1 MEAGYGAQ
9 RRVFNGIERKLHLLY
24 LATLFQ
30 TVSMINLWTRGGLPW
45 RELIARTW
53 RESWEDAVFG
63 QAARLAFYHFI
74 AIFPSI
80 LLFSFL
86 LLRFPA
92 LDSKLRSVLGTA
104 LAGILPTEAGAL
116 MQAMIEK
123 LHQTAS
129 EGIGMLTAGL
139 GTIWAAVNG
148 TWALMTG
155 LNTAYEV
162 KEERPLR
169 KVLAI
174 AFLLTLAMAM
184 LFAVAICATA
194 YGTELLGG
202 LGRRAGSSVSPS
214 LILRLVEWPVLIVLL
229 LVSFALFYRF
239 GPNLYDCEWQ
249 WSTPGALL
257 ALLLWLLAS
266 WLVRLYFERV
276 HSYHVVYGPLEG
288 VAMLLLWL
296 YFTSAAILI
305 GGEMNSEI
313 EKAAEQRDRPEHT
326 VRHARE
332 GK

>member
-1 MEAGYGAQ
+1 
-9 RRVFNGIERKLHLLY
+9 
-24 LATLFQ
+24 
-30 TVSMINLWTRGGLPW
+30 MINVWTRGGLSW
-45 RELIARTW
+45 RELVARTW

-86 LLRFPA
+86 LLRLPT
-92 LDSKLRSVLGTA
+92 LDSKLRSTLGTA
-104 LAGILPTEAGAL
+104 LNGILPNEAGAL

-123 LHQTAS
+123 LHGTAS
-129 EGIGMLTAGL
+129 EGIGILTAGL
-139 GTIWAAVNG
+139 GTVWAAVNG

-162 KEERPLR
+162 KEERPLW

-174 AFLLTLAMAM
+174 AFALTLSMAI
-184 LFAVAICATA
+184 LFGIAICATA
-194 YGTELLGG
+194 YGTQL
-202 LGRRAGSSVSPS
+202 AGYIARQASSSISPF
-214 LILRLVEWPVLIVLL
+214 LILRLIEWPVLIVLL

-239 GPNLYDCEWQ
+239 GPNLYDREWR

-266 WLVRLYFERV
+266 WLVRLYFGRV

-313 EKAAEQRDRPEHT
+313 EKAAQHEDKPEHVAQHT
-326 VRHARE
+326 RE